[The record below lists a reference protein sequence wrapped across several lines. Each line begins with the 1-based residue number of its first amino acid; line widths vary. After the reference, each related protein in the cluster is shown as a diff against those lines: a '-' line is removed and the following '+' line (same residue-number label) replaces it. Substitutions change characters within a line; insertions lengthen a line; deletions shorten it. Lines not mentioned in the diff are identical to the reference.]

1 MVSVIILISQDLE
14 MRFREVQALG
24 QGHTV
29 GKWQGWDPSYPACR
43 SPACRMGLLVQAL
56 PSPRDDCCVWL
67 GRLGLPP
74 PLTPPSMG
82 ALGLPAS
89 FS

>member
-29 GKWQGWDPSYPACR
+29 GKWQGWDSN
-43 SPACRMGLLVQAL
+43 SV
-56 PSPRDDCCVWL
+56 S
-67 GRLGLPP
+67 
-74 PLTPPSMG
+74 
-82 ALGLPAS
+82 
-89 FS
+89 